1 MAARSSLL
9 ESIDLRG
16 LEAAPCQ
23 VWGGVR
29 IVPLLR
35 RQVRP
40 DLRLAK
46 RAYDEDVMV
55 VSLEGGLLDAGIKY
69 VSYVPHG
76 LVVSWSDDG
85 TAAAAFG
92 AQLGGKDGKPFGK
105 VGPFTVRV
113 AHRMA
118 RREDK
123 NRLRILPLH
132 LAMEGFLAL
141 HFGGPD
147 VAWSEYSRRALSTGL
162 DPRWENAVPGSF
174 MPGLE
179 DALRLFEIHERQ
191 VGVLLFV
198 ADALA
203 SAFIVP
209 HPDDYVALH
218 RTLLEDF
225 YGTLLFHYGLY
236 ATTSRL
242 EAKMEEVRVSSLGDL
257 RRELGVMRAE
267 WGAFQ
272 ERMAEGLLGRRLR
285 SERVYRAGPFE
296 LQRFSTDLVPSEEN
310 HIGEAI
316 VREGGEIEYLKT
328 FRLSAAQ
335 TRRAFL
341 LSQLAS
347 QNWNLDA
354 TAALLGQSK
363 DELIHRLEKAG
374 FDYLLKEDVL
384 QAARRRRR

>member
-1 MAARSSLL
+1 MGTRGLAHEALV
-9 ESIDLRG
+9 LRG
-16 LEAAPCQ
+16 LEIAPSQ

-35 RQVRP
+35 KEVRQ

-46 RAYDEDVMV
+46 RSYGEDVMA
-55 VSLEGGLLDAGIKY
+55 VSLDGELLASGIKY

-76 LVVSWSDDG
+76 LVVSWSTDG
-85 TAAAAFG
+85 TAAATFG
-92 AQLGGKDGKPFGK
+92 TQLHARDGKRFGK
-105 VGPFTVRV
+105 GPLTVRI

-123 NRLRILPLH
+123 NSLRLLPLH

-141 HFGGPD
+141 HFGGPE

-162 DPRWENAVPGSF
+162 DPRWEDSVPGSWI
-174 MPGLE
+174 PGLD
-179 DALRLFEIHERQ
+179 DALRVFEIHDRQ

-203 SAFIVP
+203 SAFVVP
-209 HPDDYVALH
+209 HPDDYGALH

-225 YGTLLFHYGLY
+225 YGTLLFHHGLH
-236 ATTSRL
+236 AATSRM
-242 EAKMEEVRVSSLGDL
+242 EASIDDERVSSLADL
-257 RRELGVMRAE
+257 RQGLAAMRAE
-267 WGAFQ
+267 WASFHD
-272 ERMAEGLLGRRLR
+272 EMSNGLFGKEVR
-285 SERVYRAGPFE
+285 SERIYRAGPFQ
-296 LQRFSTDLVPSEEN
+296 LQRFATNLSPSEEN

-316 VREGGEIEYLKT
+316 VRETGELEYLKT
-328 FRLSAAQ
+328 FKLSAAQ

-354 TAALLGQSK
+354 TAVLLRHSK
-363 DELIHRLEKAG
+363 DELIRRLEKSG
-374 FDYLLKEDVL
+374 FDYLLKEHVL
-384 QAARRRRR
+384 QAARRRH

>member
-1 MAARSSLL
+1 MATRSPLL
-9 ESIDLRG
+9 EEVVLRG
-16 LEAAPCQ
+16 LDVAPSQ
-23 VWGGVR
+23 VWGGIR

-35 RQVRP
+35 KEIRD
-40 DLRLAK
+40 DLRLA
-46 RAYDEDVMV
+46 RRTYDEDLMV
-55 VSLEGGLLDAGIKY
+55 VSLDGELLAPGIKY
-69 VSYVPHG
+69 ISYVPHG
-76 LVVSWSDDG
+76 LVVSWSSDG

-92 AQLGGKDGKPFGK
+92 AQLDARDGKRLGK
-105 VGPFTVRV
+105 GPLTVRV

-123 NRLRILPLH
+123 NRLRLLPLH

-162 DPRWENAVPGSF
+162 DPRWEGAVSGASI
-174 MPGLE
+174 PGLE
-179 DALRLFEIHERQ
+179 DALRVFEIHDRQ

-203 SAFIVP
+203 SAFVVA

-225 YGTLLFHYGLY
+225 YGTLLFQYGLY
-236 ATTSRL
+236 ATASRM
-242 EAKMEEVRVSSLGDL
+242 EATMDDSRVSSLADL
-257 RRELGVMRAE
+257 RRELEVMRRHWSE
-267 WGAFQ
+267 FQ
-272 ERMAEGLLGRRLR
+272 EMMADGLLGKQVR
-285 SERVYRAGPFE
+285 SERIYRAGPFQ
-296 LQRFSTDLVPSEEN
+296 LQRFTTSLDPSAEN

-316 VREGGEIEYLKT
+316 VRDSGELEYLKT

-354 TAALLGQSK
+354 TAAMLKQTK
-363 DELIHRLEKAG
+363 NELVRRLEKAG
-374 FDYLLKEDVL
+374 FDYLLKEHVL
-384 QAARRRRR
+384 QAARRRH

>member
-1 MAARSSLL
+1 MTSRSPLL
-9 ESIDLRG
+9 DAVLLRG
-16 LEAAPCQ
+16 LEVAPSQ

-35 RQVRP
+35 KEIRP

-46 RAYDEDVMV
+46 RSYAEDFMV
-55 VSLEGGLLDAGIKY
+55 VSLDGELLAPGIKY
-69 VSYVPHG
+69 MSYVPHG
-76 LVVSWSDDG
+76 LVVSWSSDG

-92 AQLGGKDGKPFGK
+92 AQLDSKDGKRFGK
-105 VGPFTVRV
+105 GPFTVRV

-123 NRLRILPLH
+123 NRLRLLPLH

-147 VAWSEYSRRALSTGL
+147 VAWSEYSRRALATGL
-162 DPRWENAVPGSF
+162 DPRSEGAVLGSGI
-174 MPGLE
+174 PGLE
-179 DALRLFEIHERQ
+179 DALRVFEIHERQ

-203 SAFIVP
+203 SAFVVP
-209 HPDDYVALH
+209 HPDDYGALH

-225 YGTLLFHYGLY
+225 YGTLLFHYGLH
-236 ATTSRL
+236 ATTSL
-242 EAKMEEVRVSSLGDL
+242 MEASIDEARVSSLTDL
-257 RRELGVMRAE
+257 RREVAGMRAE
-267 WGAFQ
+267 WSAFH
-272 ERMAEGLLGRRLR
+272 EEMAHGLFGKQLR
-285 SERVYRAGPFE
+285 SERVYRAGPFQ
-296 LQRFSTDLVPSEEN
+296 LQRFSTGLDQSEEN

-316 VREGGEIEYLKT
+316 IRDSGELEYLKT

-354 TAALLGQSK
+354 TAVLLRQSK
-363 DELIHRLEKAG
+363 DELIRRLEKAG
-374 FDYLLKEDVL
+374 FGYLLKEHVL
-384 QAARRRRR
+384 QAARRRH

>member
-1 MAARSSLL
+1 MGTRAVRL
-9 ESIDLRG
+9 EAIALRG
-16 LEAAPCQ
+16 LEVAPSQ

-35 RQVRP
+35 REIRQ

-46 RAYDEDVMV
+46 RSYGEDVMA
-55 VSLEGGLLDAGIKY
+55 VSLDNELLAPGIKY

-76 LVVSWSDDG
+76 LVVSWSTDG

-92 AQLGGKDGKPFGK
+92 TRLHARDGKRFGS
-105 VGPFTVRV
+105 GPFTVRV

-123 NRLRILPLH
+123 SSLRLLPLH

-147 VAWSEYSRRALSTGL
+147 VAWSEYSRRASSTGL
-162 DPRWENAVPGSF
+162 DPRWEDSVAGSWI
-174 MPGLE
+174 PGLD
-179 DALRLFEIHERQ
+179 DALRVFEIHDRQ

-198 ADALA
+198 EDALA
-203 SAFIVP
+203 SAFVVP
-209 HPDDYVALH
+209 HPDDYRALH

-225 YGTLLFHYGLY
+225 YGTLLVNHGSH
-236 ATTSRL
+236 ATTSRM
-242 EAKMEEVRVSSLGDL
+242 EASIDDERVSSLADL
-257 RRELGVMRAE
+257 RRELSVMRAD
-267 WGAFQ
+267 WAAFHD
-272 ERMAEGLLGRRLR
+272 EMSSGLFGKEVR
-285 SERVYRAGPFE
+285 SERIYRAGPFL
-296 LQRFSTDLVPSEEN
+296 LQRFATNLSPSEEN

-316 VREGGEIEYLKT
+316 IRETGELEYLKT
-328 FRLSAAQ
+328 FKLSAAQ
-335 TRRAFL
+335 TRRAYL

-354 TAALLGQSK
+354 TAVLLGHSK
-363 DELIHRLEKAG
+363 DELIRRFEKSG
-374 FDYLLKEDVL
+374 FGYLLREHVL
-384 QAARRRRR
+384 HAARRRH